1 MLILSKIEHF
11 NADTF
16 SPVGV
21 YMSLRDHYR
30 KPCLLESNSHY
41 DRSNSKSLIGLEP
54 LVEIELLNKEYVI
67 TELGEERK
75 ISVDKDNF
83 TEQLDELIASYDFE
97 NKHFMNGFFAYSG
110 FELASFVEQKVE
122 IKERQLG
129 LPFLHL
135 IIFKYIIV
143 LDHFN
148 DEGLLV
154 ENTTDVFTD
163 CFDNIYK
170 KINFRGG
177 NSFPFSL
184 VGEETSTTLEE
195 EFKQRI
201 DRSIQHCERGD
212 VFQLVLSRRFQQK
225 FVGEDFEIYRQLRRT
240 NPSPY
245 LFYFDFE
252 SHRLMGSSPEAQLVV
267 HDGEAE
273 IHPIAGT
280 VKKSGDR
287 EKDKAMTQFLINDEK
302 ENAEHTMLVDL
313 ARNDLSKH
321 CSHVKVDRYK
331 DVQFFSHVIHLV
343 SKVKGR
349 LKGNKVLPIYLDT
362 FPAGTLSG
370 TPKPKALE
378 LISNYEPHAREFYG
392 GGIGFIGVNGNLNMA
407 IVIRSILSKNN
418 QLYYQAGAGVVL
430 DSNRDAESQEVHNK
444 LNALRTAINLCDEQS
459 ISSPQT
465 TTL

>member
-1 MLILSKIEHF
+1 MLILSKTKRF

-41 DRSNSKSLIGLEP
+41 DRSNSKSLIGLSP
-54 LVEIELLNKEYVI
+54 LVEIQLVNDEYIIHALGKEQRI
-67 TELGEERK
+67 P
-75 ISVDKDNF
+75 VDKNRF
-83 TEQLDELIASYDFE
+83 AEQLDELIATYEFKDT
-97 NKHFMNGFFAYSG
+97 HVMNGFFAYSG
-110 FELASFVEQKVE
+110 FELASFMERRVEV
-122 IKERQLG
+122 KEQTLG
-129 LPFLHL
+129 LPVLHL
-135 IIFKYIIV
+135 IIFKFIIV

-154 ENTTDVFTD
+154 ENTTDVFSEN
-163 CFDNIYK
+163 FDNIYK
-170 KINFRGG
+170 KINFRGYS
-177 NSFPFSL
+177 SFPFSL
-184 VGEETSTTLEE
+184 VGEEASTTTED
-195 EFKQRI
+195 EFKERI
-201 DRSIQHCERGD
+201 DQSIQHCERGD

-225 FVGEDFEIYRQLRRT
+225 FIGEDFEIYRQLRRT

-287 EKDKAMTQFLINDEK
+287 AKDSAMTEFLINDEK

-321 CSHVKVDRYK
+321 CTHVKVDRYK
-331 DVQFFSHVIHLV
+331 DVQSFSHVIHLV
-343 SKVKGR
+343 SKVKGALAGKR
-349 LKGNKVLPIYLDT
+349 VLPIYLDT

-378 LISNYEPHAREFYG
+378 LIAHYEPHAREFYG
-392 GGIGFIGVNGNLNMA
+392 GGIGFIGVSGNLNMA

-430 DSNRDAESQEVHNK
+430 DSKRESESQEVHNK
-444 LNALRTAINLCDEQS
+444 LNALRTAIRLCDEQS
-459 ISSPQT
+459 ISTRST
-465 TTL
+465 TTV

>member
-1 MLILSKIEHF
+1 MLILSKIERF

-30 KPCLLESNSHY
+30 KPCLLESNSYY

-54 LVEIELLNKEYVI
+54 LVEIQLHDDFYVI
-67 TELGEERK
+67 NELGEERK
-75 ISVDKDNF
+75 IPVDKDSF
-83 TEQLDELIASYDFE
+83 STQLDELVGSYTFK
-97 NKHFMNGFFAYSG
+97 NNHFTNGFFAYSG
-110 FELASFVEQKVE
+110 FELSAFVEQKVE
-122 IKERQLG
+122 IKERKLG

-135 IIFKYIIV
+135 ILFRFMIV

-154 ENTTDVFTD
+154 ENTLDTFSEN
-163 CFDNIYK
+163 FDNIYK
-170 KINFRGG
+170 KINFRGYT
-177 NSFPFSL
+177 SFPFSL
-184 VGEETSTTLEE
+184 LNEEISTTSAAD
-195 EFKQRI
+195 FKESV

-212 VFQLVLSRRFQQK
+212 VFQLVLSRRFQQQ

-287 EKDKAMTQFLINDEK
+287 EKDDAMTQFLINDEK

-321 CSHVKVDRYK
+321 CTNVKVDRYK
-331 DVQFFSHVIHLV
+331 DVQAFSHVIHLV
-343 SKVKGR
+343 SKVKGA
-349 LKGNKVLPIYLDT
+349 LKGNHVLPIYLDT

-378 LISNYEPHAREFYG
+378 LIASYEPHAREFYG

-430 DSNRDAESQEVHNK
+430 DSNRESESQEVHNK
-444 LNALRTAINLCDEQS
+444 LNALRTAIRLCDQHALTIEQ
-459 ISSPQT
+459 IP
-465 TTL
+465 

>member
-1 MLILSKIEHF
+1 MLILSKIERF

-30 KPCLLESNSHY
+30 KPCLLESNSYY

-54 LVEIELLNKEYVI
+54 LVEIQLLNNEYVV

-75 ISVDKDNF
+75 ILVDKVNF
-83 TEQLDELIASYDFE
+83 TEQLDELIASYDFQ
-97 NKHFMNGFFAYSG
+97 NKHLTNGFFAYSG
-110 FELASFVEQKVE
+110 FELSSFVEQKVE
-122 IKERQLG
+122 IKEQKLG

-154 ENTTDVFTD
+154 ENTTDAFTEN
-163 CFDNIYK
+163 FDNIYK
-170 KINFRGG
+170 KINFRGYT
-177 NSFPFSL
+177 SFPFSL
-184 VGEETSTTLEE
+184 VGEEESTTPEE
-195 EFKQRI
+195 KFKQGI

-225 FVGEDFEIYRQLRRT
+225 FIGEDFEIYRQLRRT

-252 SHRLMGSSPEAQLVV
+252 SHRMMGSSPEAQLVV

-287 EKDKAMTQFLINDEK
+287 EKDEVMTRFLINDEK

-321 CSHVKVDRYK
+321 CTHVKVDRYK

-343 SKVKGR
+343 SKVKGQ
-349 LKGNKVLPIYLDT
+349 LKENKVFPIYLDT

-378 LISNYEPHAREFYG
+378 LIANYEPHAREFYG

-418 QLYYQAGAGVVL
+418 HLYYQAGAGVVL
-430 DSNRDAESQEVHNK
+430 DSNRDAENQEVHNK
-444 LNALRTAINLCDEQS
+444 LNALRTAIRLCNEQS
-459 ISSPQT
+459 ISTLQT